1 MKACCVWITISFIF
15 HRDTELAQIPD
26 ELLNLIKR
34 KYPQIVTRLIH
45 LLGQRILGSL
55 QNKPAIQSALMGQ
68 WGRPG
73 RIMRLGVCWGTVDEF
88 L

>member
-1 MKACCVWITISFIF
+1 MFCCLCRCVS
-15 HRDTELAQIPD
+15 DTELAQIPD

-55 QNKPAIQSALMGQ
+55 GNRASGVLSGESAVCYLAIGSTMTMLSLVYV
-68 WGRPG
+68 
-73 RIMRLGVCWGTVDEF
+73 IL
-88 L
+88 